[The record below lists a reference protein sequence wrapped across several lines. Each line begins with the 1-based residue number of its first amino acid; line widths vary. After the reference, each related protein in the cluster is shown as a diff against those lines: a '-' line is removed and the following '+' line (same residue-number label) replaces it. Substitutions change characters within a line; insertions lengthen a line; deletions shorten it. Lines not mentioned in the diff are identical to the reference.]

1 MKLDEENDEYY
12 LLPTWLILLVKLT
25 KCLNKYLQIFI

>member
-12 LLPTWLILLVKLT
+12 LLPTLLILLVKLT
-25 KCLNKYLQIFI
+25 KFLNKYLQIFI